1 MLRPL
6 TLHQDWPLH
15 DLAASRRLEA
25 AALARQRPHILM
37 ERAGLALARL
47 ILALY
52 PHGRRLW
59 VLAGPGNNGGDGLL
73 AACHLKQQGWEV
85 LVHQPLDGRAAA
97 GSDAAH
103 ARQRAHA
110 AGLQLIAGLPE
121 QAPDCDLVL
130 DALLGLGAH
139 APQGELARAIALI
152 NTQPAPVLAV
162 DLPSGL
168 CGDTGQALGEAVV
181 RARHTL
187 SLLSLK
193 PGLLTG
199 EGRHLAGDL
208 WLDPLGENP
217 LSEPPS
223 AWLSAADAWR
233 RWPVRRQASSH
244 KGRQGDVVVLGGAP
258 GMRGAAWLAASAA
271 LAAGAGRVYASLPG
285 DDDHPWPSRPELMR
299 WPEAH
304 WQDAR
309 RWQDLTLV
317 VGCGGGTAIAPRLP
331 SLLSHA
337 RRLVLDA
344 DALNLIAADEAL
356 QTGLRQRADRGLP
369 SLITPHPLEAARLL
383 GWPGAAAVQADRLA
397 AAQSLAQ
404 RLACSVILKGS
415 GSVIASATQA
425 TAINANGNA
434 ALATPGSG
442 DVLAGWLGGL
452 WAQACD
458 GSPHALALAG
468 CSWHGAAAAG
478 WAGPLRATELIERMA
493 ALHPAA
499 A

>member
-6 TLHQDWPLH
+6 TLDQDWPLH

-25 AALARQRPHILM
+25 AALARQAPHQLM
-37 ERAGLALARL
+37 ERAGLSLARL

-59 VLAGPGNNGGDGLL
+59 VLVGPGNNGGDGLL
-73 AACHLKQQGWEV
+73 AASHLKQQGWEV
-85 LVHQPLDGRAAA
+85 LAHQPLDTGAAA
-97 GSDAAH
+97 GSDAEH

-110 AGLQLIAGLPE
+110 AGLQLIADLPE

-130 DALLGLGAH
+130 DALLGLGAR
-139 APQGELARAIALI
+139 APQGELARAIAMI
-152 NTQPAPVLAV
+152 NAQRAPVLAV

-168 CGDTGQALGEAVV
+168 CGNTGQALGQEVV

-208 WLDPLGENP
+208 WLDPLGEDP
-217 LSEPPS
+217 LSEPPG
-223 AWLSAADAWR
+223 AWLSAATAWR
-233 RWPVRRQASSH
+233 RWPVQRQASSH
-244 KGRQGDVVVLGGAP
+244 KGRQGDVLVLGGAP

-271 LAAGAGRVYASLPG
+271 LAAGAGRVYAALP
-285 DDDHPWPSRPELMR
+285 DDDDRSWPARPELMR

-317 VGCGGGTAIAPRLP
+317 VGCGGGAAIATRLP
-331 SLLSHA
+331 SVLRHA

-344 DALNLIAADEAL
+344 DALNLIAADADL
-356 QTGLRQRADRGLP
+356 QAQLQQRAGHGLTT
-369 SLITPHPLEAARLL
+369 LITPHPLEAARLL
-383 GWPGAAAVQADRLA
+383 GRPGAAAVQADRLGA
-397 AAQSLAQ
+397 ALTLAQ
-404 RLACSVILKGS
+404 QLSCSVILKGS
-415 GSVIASATQA
+415 GSVIASPGHAL
-425 TAINANGNA
+425 AINASGNA

-452 WAQACD
+452 WAQAHE
-458 GSPHALALAG
+458 GKPHALALAG

-493 ALHPAA
+493 TLHPAA